1 MAKKKTG
8 EQAGVTQRTPSR
20 KPSKTPSKKPRGPR
34 VQSGDESKEML
45 SEWWHDY
52 GKYFIAGAVL
62 GIMAIGGWKGWDYYT
77 VTRESEAATHYEEV
91 LDYIALE
98 DEQDATQVLSTLRN
112 EYANTTYSVFASLAM
127 AKFKVEQEQLEE
139 AAADL
144 RWVAENA
151 QYEELRSLAWVRLA
165 RVLMEIEQTD
175 EAREIVVNYIFPR
188 GIEELASEIHGDY
201 LTRQGNYEQ
210 ARDAYQRAI
219 STSMVDDYNFIMMK
233 IEEIGGTLNPPEDEE
248 EDEENEAGED
258 EQ

>member
-1 MAKKKTG
+1 MAKKKQVKQSDG
-8 EQAGVTQRTPSR
+8 IQRTPSR
-20 KPSKTPSKKPRGPR
+20 TPGKTSDKTPRGPR

-62 GIMAIGGWKGWDYYT
+62 GIMAIAGWKGWDYYT
-77 VTRESEAATHYEEV
+77 ETRATEAATHYEEM

-98 DEQDATQVLSTLRN
+98 DEQDATQILNTLRD
-112 EYANTTYSVFASLAM
+112 EYATTTYATFASLAM
-127 AKFKVEQEQLEE
+127 AKFKIEQEQLEE
-139 AAADL
+139 ATADL
-144 RWVAENA
+144 RWVTEHA

-165 RVLMEIEQTD
+165 RILMELEQFD

-210 ARDAYQRAI
+210 AQEAYQRAI
-219 STSMVDDYNFIMMK
+219 STSMLDDYNFILMK
-233 IEEIGGTLNPPEDEE
+233 TEEIGGTLKSPDDEDEE
-248 EDEENEAGED
+248 SEED

>member
-1 MAKKKTG
+1 MAKKKPK
-8 EQAGVTQRTPSR
+8 EQAGVTQRAPSR
-20 KPSKTPSKKPRGPR
+20 APDKKPRRPR
-34 VQSGDESKEML
+34 VQSADESMEML
-45 SEWWHDY
+45 SQWWQDN
-52 GKYFIAGAVL
+52 GRYFIAGAVL
-62 GIMAIGGWKGWDYYT
+62 GMMAIGGWRGWDYYT
-77 VTRESEAATHYEEV
+77 VTQESQAATHYEEV

-98 DEQDATQVLSTLRN
+98 DEQDATEILTTLRN
-112 EYANTTYSVFASLAM
+112 EYTNTTYSVFASLAM

-165 RVLMEIEQTD
+165 RVLMELEQTD

-210 ARDAYQRAI
+210 AKDAYQRAV

-233 IEEIGGTLNPPEDEE
+233 IEEIGGTLEPPQN

-258 EQ
+258 EG